1 MFTVF
6 VSKGEII
13 LITKLKKAYYKITCV
28 LCH

>member
-6 VSKGEII
+6 VIKGEII
-13 LITKLKKAYYKITCV
+13 LITKLKKAYYKIKCV